1 MTKLRVP
8 NSWAAAVTRICDRVG
23 DPAAAAAVGKCARLV
38 RAWSDPDDAKLPSL
52 DQALALSAAYA
63 IAGGEDAPFLDAFAF
78 QLNAKTNECTPC
90 RRALTA
96 DVALAVREFGE
107 ACASALRLT
116 DPDASPRDAHRA
128 FADAQEADDAIDG
141 LLRRLSSILALGMA
155 PATTN
160 FGGHQ

>member
-8 NSWAAAVTRICDRVG
+8 HSWADAVTRICDRVG
-23 DPAAAAAVGKCARLV
+23 DPVAATAVGKCERLV

-52 DQALALSAAYA
+52 DQALSLSAAYA
-63 IAGGEDAPFLDAFAF
+63 ISGGEDAPFLDAFAF
-78 QLNAKTNECTPC
+78 QLDARTVECTPC

-107 ACASALRLT
+107 ACASALRLA

-128 FADAQEADDAIDG
+128 FADAQEADAAIDG
-141 LLRRLSSILALGMA
+141 LLRRLSSILAMGMG
-155 PATTN
+155 PAATIS
-160 FGGHQ
+160 GGHQ

>member
-8 NSWAAAVTRICDRVG
+8 HSWADAVTRILDRVG
-23 DPAAAAAVGKCARLV
+23 DAGAAAAVGKCERLV

-52 DQALALSAAYA
+52 DQALALSAAYV

-78 QLNAKTNECTPC
+78 QLDAKTVECDPC

-96 DVALAVREFGE
+96 DVALVVREFGE

-116 DPDASPRDAHRA
+116 DSDASPRDAHRA
-128 FADAQEADDAIDG
+128 FADAQEADAAIDG
-141 LLRRLSSILALGMA
+141 LLRRLSSILAMGMG
-155 PATTN
+155 PAAAN
-160 FGGHQ
+160 FGGQQ